1 MAVNDPDAHQKP
13 TRDQLLAS
21 VFDLPWIS
29 LDPETDR
36 GQHGL
41 AILLLHRLGHYLPDE
56 QRTVA
61 QLLIDLMLDRA
72 NNGHFPSLDQI
83 LIRIDGDTKSI
94 EPAAKVE
101 KTSFAIDE
109 FTAQRVL
116 DAVCQP
122 GEGPSGH

>member
-1 MAVNDPDAHQKP
+1 MGNDDPDAGQKL
-13 TRDQLLAS
+13 TRDQLLAT
-21 VFDLPWIS
+21 VFDLPWIP
-29 LDPETDR
+29 LDLETDR

-41 AILLLHRLGHYLPDE
+41 AILLLHRLGHSLPDG

-83 LIRIDGDTKSI
+83 LIRIDGDTKTI

-101 KTSFAIDE
+101 KTSFEVDE

-116 DAVCQP
+116 DALCKP
-122 GEGPSGH
+122 GEGPPGH